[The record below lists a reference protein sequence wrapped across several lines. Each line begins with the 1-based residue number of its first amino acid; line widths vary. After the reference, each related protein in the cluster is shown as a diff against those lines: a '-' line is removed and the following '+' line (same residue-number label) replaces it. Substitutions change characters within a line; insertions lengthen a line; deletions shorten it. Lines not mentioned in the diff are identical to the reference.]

1 MIVESVTARPAVF
14 LDRDGTLIH
23 DVGYLSRV
31 EDVRWFPWSIDAI
44 RLLNRAGFL
53 VCVTTNQ
60 GGIGLGFYGP
70 DLVRRVHAGMAAE
83 VEASGGRIDGL
94 FFCPHHPVAVV
105 PDLRVDCDCRKPRPG
120 LIRQATAQFAIDL
133 ARSFVVGDKMA
144 DIGLAANVGARGV
157 LVKTGYGHAELER
170 HGGDVPGAAFV
181 AETVLEAVSWILTA
195 SGFPREAL

>member
-1 MIVESVTARPAVF
+1 VF

-31 EDVRWFPWSIDAI
+31 EDAQWFPWSIDAI

-70 DLVRRVHAGMAAE
+70 DLVHRVHAAMAAQ
-83 VEASGGRIDGL
+83 VEAAGGRIDG
-94 FFCPHHPVAVV
+94 FYYCPHHPVAVV
-105 PDLRVDCDCRKPRPG
+105 AEFRGECDCRKPRPG
-120 LIRQATAQFAIDL
+120 MIRQAQAQFPIDL
-133 ARSFVVGDKMA
+133 TRSFVVGDKIA
-144 DIGLAANVGARGV
+144 DVGLATGVGARGL

-170 HGGDVPGAAFV
+170 HGGQIPGAAFV
-181 AETVLEAVSWILTA
+181 ADTVFEATAWILSA
-195 SGFPREAL
+195 AGFPKEAL